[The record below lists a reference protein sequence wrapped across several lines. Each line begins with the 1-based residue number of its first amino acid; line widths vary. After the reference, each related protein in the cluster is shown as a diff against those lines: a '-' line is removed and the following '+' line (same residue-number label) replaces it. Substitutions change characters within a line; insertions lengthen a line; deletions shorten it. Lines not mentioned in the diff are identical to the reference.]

1 MPGQSPPQPPQQLI
15 YQQVPPSQCA
25 THATFE
31 KLIENGL
38 ANLGDRL
45 QQLAEAL
52 TSQSAANG
60 KAIGQVLENQADRR
74 ELCGRQNA
82 RLDGLEK
89 SDVDQWTAIT
99 ELRKYMWIG
108 VGIVIAAQVILKFV
122 FKGV

>member
-1 MPGQSPPQPPQQLI
+1 MADQIPPQHFI
-15 YQQVPPSQCA
+15 YQQAPSTPGGQCS

-38 ANLGDRL
+38 TNLGDRL

-89 SDVDQWTAIT
+89 SDGDQWTAIT

>member
-1 MPGQSPPQPPQQLI
+1 MPGNPPQQII
-15 YQQVPPSQCA
+15 YQQVPPTSGQCS

-89 SDVDQWTAIT
+89 SDADQWIAIT
-99 ELRKYMWIG
+99 EIRKYMWIG
-108 VGIVIAAQVILKFV
+108 VGIVLAAQVVLKFV

>member
-1 MPGQSPPQPPQQLI
+1 MADQIPPQHFI
-15 YQQVPPSQCA
+15 YQQAPSTPGGQCS

-38 ANLGDRL
+38 TNLGDRL

-52 TSQSAANG
+52 TAQSRANG
-60 KAIGQVLENQADRR
+60 DDIRRVLDNQSKRG
-74 ELCGRQNA
+74 ELCGKQNA

-89 SDVDQWTAIT
+89 SDGDQWTAIT

-108 VGIVIAAQVILKFV
+108 VGIVLAAQVALKFI

>member
-1 MPGQSPPQPPQQLI
+1 MPGQSPPQPPQQI
-15 YQQVPPSQCA
+15 VYQQVPPGQCA